1 MSESPIRLEL
11 QSHVQFEISRL
22 SQHSDLGGGVGGGTA
37 SLHFQTFPCL
47 PNLPVSGAGQRGGLA
62 EERGLAEEAWL
73 RTWLE
78 LLLIFSQPAW
88 LFYHVACCH
97 LPNAGSFVGLLGGGL
112 SFSQPVVDRCP
123 CQLSSCKHPCVPSCW
138 ATFTPLVTASLC
150 LGVLLSRQ
158 QPSWQGEGEGILCKC
173 FKPAYLPQPPWPQET
188 GKLPLYQRAVPSCPL
203 SVGGHLRLLQRSPP
217 PPEFSRGMQPP
228 ILRSY
233 TPPRPQ
239 GLRKLSQGLC
249 RQASGLRL
257 H

>member
-1 MSESPIRLEL
+1 MGEAQPARTSKLFPPFLTFL
-11 QSHVQFEISRL
+11 FLVQ
-22 SQHSDLGGGVGGGTA
+22 G
-37 SLHFQTFPCL
+37 
-47 PNLPVSGAGQRGGLA
+47 SG
-62 EERGLAEEAWL
+62 EAWPRGDKGL

-88 LFYHVACCH
+88 LFCHVACCQ
-97 LPNAGSFVGLLGGGL
+97 LPNAGSSVGLLGGGL
-112 SFSQPVVDRCP
+112 SFSQPVVDRHP
-123 CQLSSCKHPCVPSCW
+123 CQLSSCKHPCAPSCW

-173 FKPAYLPQPPWPQET
+173 LKPAYLPQPPWPQET
-188 GKLPLYQRAVPSCPL
+188 DKLPLYQRAAPSCPL
-203 SVGGHLRLLQRSPP
+203 SVGGHLRLLQHSPP

-249 RQASGLRL
+249 HQASGLRL